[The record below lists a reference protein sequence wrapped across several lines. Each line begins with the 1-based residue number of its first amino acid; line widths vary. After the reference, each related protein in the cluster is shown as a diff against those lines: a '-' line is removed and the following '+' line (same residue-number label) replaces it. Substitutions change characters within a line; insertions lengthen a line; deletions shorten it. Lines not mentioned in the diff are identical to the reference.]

1 MKTQETRSETQWFA
15 TPHVSTISAMMIAL
29 ACVLSLLLFRTTV
42 QTSEAYREMIEA
54 TDNYLV
60 CIQAAADLK
69 DASNYL
75 TTQSRMF
82 AVTQNAAYAENY
94 FSEELNTRRR
104 EAAVEVIT
112 EHLGDV
118 AEKTHLDQALSYS
131 NTLAEREHYA
141 IRLVMDAMGIEPE
154 GFMTPIINLELT
166 PEDAA
171 LSWEEKLALG
181 ESMLFDDTY
190 QEYKT
195 LIENNVS
202 LCTAGLIVDTRLA
215 KQTTTLELENTIL
228 VEKTLTI
235 AFLLVVIATAG
246 VVLVLVLK
254 PLEHYTKQIME
265 GRMLNPEGAYDVR
278 YLAEAYNAVY
288 EENQR
293 RSERLRHAAEHDPL
307 TGLLNRG
314 AYDVL
319 SSDYTDHTALLL
331 IDVDHFKEVND
342 TYGHDIGDAVL
353 KKVASLLTS
362 AFRASDYP
370 CRIGG
375 DEFAVIMTGI
385 TPDLS
390 HVIEDKIAQLT
401 KGLSESDGKVPPVTL
416 SIGIAFSEELRDRG
430 DDLTVFKAADQA
442 LYTIKEAGRNGHQ
455 FFGKLQD

>member
-1 MKTQETRSETQWFA
+1 M
-15 TPHVSTISAMMIAL
+15 
-29 ACVLSLLLFRTTV
+29 
-42 QTSEAYREMIEA
+42 
-54 TDNYLV
+54 
-60 CIQAAADLK
+60 
-69 DASNYL
+69 
-75 TTQSRMF
+75 
-82 AVTQNAAYAENY
+82 
-94 FSEELNTRRR
+94 
-104 EAAVEVIT
+104 
-112 EHLGDV
+112 
-118 AEKTHLDQALSYS
+118 
-131 NTLAEREHYA
+131 
-141 IRLVMDAMGIEPE
+141 
-154 GFMTPIINLELT
+154 
-166 PEDAA
+166 
-171 LSWEEKLALG
+171 
-181 ESMLFDDTY
+181 
-190 QEYKT
+190 
-195 LIENNVS
+195 S

-254 PLEHYTKQIME
+254 PLERYTKQIME

-430 DDLTVFKAADQA
+430 DDLTVFKAADRA